1 LTPPAMSEQ
10 MHKAIAGSELA
21 ILPQAGHLPN
31 LEVSQKF
38 NEVVTRFLDH
48 RI

>member
-1 LTPPAMSEQ
+1 Q

-21 ILPQAGHLPN
+21 VLPKAGHLPN
-31 LEVSQKF
+31 LEDSQNF
-38 NEVVTRFLDH
+38 NEVVARFLDH